1 MACDLSKLAQRLAS
15 VVIFR
20 RNLSGGPVLGP
31 LWRLLD
37 AADADP
43 KARAV
48 RYGEFI
54 EPLYERG
61 RDLGEYLKTAL
72 LEDEN
77 IYVKKKGAGEEIPEV
92 LQDCLGRELRLFS
105 DLSAISPEDIWAL
118 AGGGDLPRF
127 TSTAYDFSEIYH
139 RRVAEIDRHGYGIFA
154 RYTMFQVSEAGKI
167 VPVRSADKTQMH
179 DLIGYEDERK
189 KVADNTLALLRG
201 KPAANVLLC
210 GDAGT
215 GKSSTVKAVANL
227 YAPQGIRLLELR
239 KDQLRLL
246 PEVMG
251 ELSTNPLKFIVFVDD
266 LSFNKNDDT
275 FSSLKAILEG
285 SSAAKASN
293 VVIYAT
299 SNRRHLV
306 KETFSDREGDDVH
319 RGDTMQEI
327 LSLSE
332 RFGLTVLFAK
342 PDKALYLRIVKN
354 LAAEKGITMPEEE
367 LCLKAEAFA
376 LRKGSR
382 SARAAEQFTDQCLAA
397 QE

>member
-1 MACDLSKLAQRLAS
+1 MACDWSGLALRLAS

-20 RNLSGGPVLGP
+20 NLSRGPVLGP
-31 LWRLLD
+31 LHQLLEAA
-37 AADADP
+37 AADP
-43 KARAV
+43 ETRAV

-61 RDLGEYLKTAL
+61 CDLGDYLKTAL

-77 IYVKKKGAGEEIPEV
+77 IYVKKKGAGKEIQGV
-92 LQDCLGRELRLFS
+92 LQDCLEKELRLFS
-105 DLSAISPEDIWAL
+105 DLSAINPEEVRAL

-127 TSTAYDFSEIYH
+127 TSQACDFPEIYH
-139 RRVAEIDRHGYGIFA
+139 KRVAEIDRHGYGIFA
-154 RYTMFQVSEAGKI
+154 GYTMFQVSEQGKI
-167 VPVRSADKTQMH
+167 VPVRSADQTKMS
-179 DLIGYEDERK
+179 DLIGYEIERK

-227 YAPQGIRLLELR
+227 YAPEGIRLLELR

-251 ELSTNPLKFIVFVDD
+251 ELSANPLKFIIFVDD

-285 SSAAKASN
+285 SSAAKAPN

-342 PDKALYLRIVKN
+342 PDKALYLRIVQS
-354 LAAEKGITMPEEE
+354 LAVEKGIRMPEEE
-367 LCLKAEAFA
+367 LFRKAEAFA
-376 LRKGSR
+376 LRKGGR
-382 SARAAEQFTDQCLAA
+382 SARAAEQFTDQCLAEEA
-397 QE
+397 